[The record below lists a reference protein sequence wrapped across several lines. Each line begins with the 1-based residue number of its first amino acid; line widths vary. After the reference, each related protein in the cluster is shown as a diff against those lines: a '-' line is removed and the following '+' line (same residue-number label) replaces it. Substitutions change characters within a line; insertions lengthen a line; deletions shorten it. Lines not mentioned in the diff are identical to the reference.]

1 MKAHNSTLKRGK
13 PIKRTPFKKSALSK
27 PMKISSK
34 AKMSSKCMKGKSV
47 TAEQKRYHDALASL
61 GCIACRLDGNHQPV
75 VSIHHIDG
83 RTKSHAHWLVLPLCA
98 GHHQDGTG
106 VPGLIAVHPWKA
118 RFETRYGNQ
127 LCLLESYMNTLRS
140 RGYDVPEAAVEA
152 LSNAGGVR
160 L

>member
-1 MKAHNSTLKRGK
+1 MTAYNSTLKRGK
-13 PIKRTPFKKSALSK
+13 PMKRTPFKKSALSK
-27 PMKISSK
+27 PMKISPK
-34 AKMSSKCMKGKSV
+34 AKMRNRGMKGIAT

-61 GCIACRLDGNHQPV
+61 GCIACRLDGNHQPT

-83 RTKSHAHWLVLPLCA
+83 RTKPHAHWLVLPLCA

-118 RFETRYGNQ
+118 RFEQHYGNQ
-127 LCLLESYMNTLRS
+127 LCLLQSCHSALRS

-152 LSNAGGVR
+152 LGNAGGVR